1 MKKIL
6 FTLCLI
12 LCGLTSYGQSIYWK
26 KSTQN
31 FSNNKVVQAETEQYQ
46 IFELDLK
53 ALQSQLSSGKATQL
67 SMPTSQGSF
76 EDYVVEEKSSMA
88 QELAEKY
95 PAIKTYQGYK
105 ISDPKNRIALTLTSN
120 GIYLYAFSEASE
132 GMRMLSTN
140 SYMFYKISG
149 NERMSEG
156 ISCGV
161 PSANQSIPAD
171 QAAPSGNRLDLT
183 SQTTRNKVEGVRTL
197 RLAVVSAGEYGEI
210 NGGTKETVLANIV
223 SIVNGLNVISQQD
236 LGIKYNLI
244 ANNDKLIF
252 FNKATDPYN
261 IEQNGISTN
270 SAYLNT
276 RTQVVIDSLIG
287 QQNYDL
293 GHLFIARNETQNP
306 VPYGIGNA
314 YGIGNVGTPEKG
326 SGWSY
331 FSKSTTNE
339 LGFIGLVSHEFGH
352 HLGASHTFSNQ
363 VDGLVTQSEL
373 SSGRSIMSYG
383 RINQPDLHY
392 YHYHSIH
399 QIIESFK
406 RFQYGI
412 DFSKV
417 GTLVPYAQQPPANI
431 NLKAYHIPIKT
442 PFVLETPSGLK
453 NSNYF
458 YNWEQLDSDLVL
470 GGTYWGTKS
479 QKAPLFSSTSP
490 SANSQRYFPT
500 YTRVLANNLTSDNT
514 ILAENAGTSMLFET
528 LSEVPRQMTFGLSV
542 RDRSAA
548 QGVYLDSTQVTT
560 VANSKP
566 FAILTPLTAQLNGGS
581 PLTLQWEI
589 SNTNDDPIKVS
600 QVNILL
606 SIDGG
611 VKFDY
616 LLAEKTANDGSQ
628 SVVIPNVATTTARIK
643 IEPVDNIFYTI
654 NPTDFAINTTSLSLF
669 SAATAVELTSC
680 NEYKQTFNLQ
690 VQSNQATAALSNISF
705 TGAPQGLTIALSKN
719 QVAVNELF
727 TATITNQTAAAG
739 TYTITLRGELN
750 GTTVERPIVLSIL
763 ANTLSPV
770 TLTSPTAGGTINQN
784 SVELKWDQAANTQ
797 KVRLQISKDPNFS
810 TLLIDKIIFGS
821 QYLFSPLAKG
831 TTYYWRVYAQNAC
844 GSSTA
849 ASSSFK
855 VDLGYEKA
863 LKHNKDL
870 YNTSNGQYPIQVTD
884 SNTIKEVRLT
894 VTIAKAASATLAKLN
909 DMTMSLI
916 NPAGL
921 AVVVS
926 KPTTETTIV
935 NLNSVSYVFKD
946 QSPDFSSPIFNE
958 DTQKWQLTVSPF
970 EALSQFNGGNTLGN
984 WIFKVEGKPA
994 NVSIEEVSIEFLSD
1008 LVFKA
1013 PSAEN
1018 LSVYLFQNETKVSL
1032 LGKNYLG
1039 QSLVN
1044 SKIIINKLP
1053 EKGTLVDS
1061 QNNLLV
1067 VNTAYSFTD
1076 VYFVPNQGFQ
1086 GVDLFNYQ
1094 VVDVANN
1101 NLESTT
1107 AQVTID
1113 YKNTKPALKVFDVY
1127 TSVQVDKS
1135 QTVNL
1140 IFKNAEF
1147 YNSYTYTL
1155 SSPMYGTTAINGNSV
1170 LYQATS
1176 VGDEAIEVTY
1186 TTGNTVAKG
1195 YIYIKNFAGY
1205 KAITEPL
1212 QVVKRED
1219 VGFRVGRTVAVNADG
1234 SILASSQEISW
1245 EVGDAGFNMK
1255 NYEGLT
1261 KVFTLQNGQ
1270 YVPLGNEIKGQGI
1283 NDRLGYRI
1291 SLSGDGKTV
1300 ALATNHVM
1308 GCMSCVVAGDYVI
1321 VYQYDEVLKTW
1332 VKRGDKIP
1340 FDGQGTGPGG
1350 VDIQSLDLNFDGSVL
1365 AVGNAREPINGYASG
1380 AAFIFSFD
1388 EISKTWVKKGS
1399 TINSITVGLS
1409 ENGTDFGAFVR
1420 LNKEG
1425 NRLVLNQPY
1434 SFFNYTKA
1442 GNVYAFEFVQGEWK
1456 LLGQPISGTQG
1467 FFSRF
1472 GKTVD
1477 MNDSGDQIVI
1487 SENYEVISN
1496 NEIYLGKAHAYT
1508 YDAATKKWKAL
1519 GNQMKGPKITIAQA
1533 IDQWRFTDENA
1544 KVSISGAGN
1553 QVALSLKVTESFE
1566 SNGNQKHFINVFDFD
1581 KVANTWAATSAP
1593 FATEN
1598 TVPGAGHRPTY
1609 AETVISS
1616 NGAKV
1621 FFGSGE
1627 KIGYPEDKT
1636 FIRVYETTTNFIPD
1650 TQAPVL
1656 VLKNPYTLAIPASGT
1671 AVLEASSLDN
1681 GSTDNKGI
1689 TEVTISKSTFTCA
1702 NLGSNTITY
1711 TAKDA
1716 AGNTS
1721 TATVTILVV
1730 DEIKPTLKAKSAFT
1744 IKLDAEGKGS
1754 LKWEDLDEGSTDN
1767 CTIKD
1772 KLLSKSAFT
1781 CTDLGASKITYTV
1794 KDASGNTSSSE
1805 VTITVVDDIKPT
1817 LKAKTNFTVKLDA
1830 EGKGSLKW
1838 EDLDEGST
1846 DNCAIKDKLL
1856 SKSAFTC
1863 ADLGA
1868 SKITVTAK
1876 DASGNTSTAEVTITV
1891 VDEIKPTVKAKT
1903 SYNIK
1908 LDTQGKATL
1917 KWEDIDEGSSDNCSI
1932 KERSLSKTE
1941 FTRTDGGESKI
1952 TYTVTDVSGNTS
1964 STEVTVRVDIVL
1976 ASPERPKDA
1985 NFLKAYPNPVSYYLY
2000 LEFAEGVSAGA
2011 IRSSSLV
2018 DASGRV
2024 LGELR
2029 LEDDGN
2035 GLLGFSTQSLKS
2047 GMYFL
2052 RLSTRDTLH
2061 LIKFT
2066 VIR

>member
-12 LCGLTSYGQSIYWK
+12 LCGLTSYGQSTYWK

-53 ALQSQLSSGKATQL
+53 VLQRELSSGKETRL

-88 QELAEKY
+88 KELAEKY

-105 ISDPKNRIALTLTSN
+105 ISDPKNRIALTLTSTQ
-120 GIYLYAFSEASE
+120 IFLYAFSEASE

-140 SYMFYKISG
+140 TYMFYKISG
-149 NERMSEG
+149 NQILSEG

-161 PSANQSIPAD
+161 PASDLSTPAD
-171 QAAPSGNRLDLT
+171 QTTPSGNRLDLS
-183 SQTTRNKVEGVRTL
+183 SQTARNKVEGVRTL

-223 SIVNGLNVISQQD
+223 SIINGLNVISEQD
-236 LGIKYNLI
+236 LGIRYNLI

-270 SAYLNT
+270 SSYLNR

-352 HLGASHTFSNQ
+352 HLGATHTFSNQ
-363 VDGLVTQSEL
+363 PDGLVTQSEL

-383 RINQPDLHY
+383 KINQPDLHF

-399 QIIESFK
+399 QIIQSFK

-412 DFSKV
+412 DFTKV
-417 GTLVPYAQQPPANI
+417 GTLAPYAQQPPTNI

-470 GGTYWGTKS
+470 PGNYWGSKS

-490 SANSQRYFPT
+490 SANSQRFFPT
-500 YTRVLANNLTSDNT
+500 YARVIANNLTSDNT

-566 FAILTPLTAQLNGGS
+566 FAILTPLTSQLNGGS

-589 SNTNDDPIKVS
+589 SNTNDDPIKAT

-654 NPTDFAINTTSLSLF
+654 NPTNFAIVGSQLSLF
-669 SAATAVELTSC
+669 SSATAVELTSC

-690 VQSNQATAALSNISF
+690 VQSNQASSTLSNISF

-727 TATITNQTAAAG
+727 TATVTNQTAASG
-739 TYTITLRGELN
+739 TYNITLRGELN
-750 GTTVERPIVLSIL
+750 GTAVERPIVLSIL
-763 ANTLSPV
+763 SSTLSPV
-770 TLTSPTAGGTINQN
+770 TLTSPIAGGAISQN

-797 KVRLQISKDPNFS
+797 KVRLQISKDQNFS
-810 TLLIDKIIFGS
+810 TLLVDKIIFGS
-821 QYLFSPLAKG
+821 QYIFSPLANG

-844 GSSTA
+844 SSSAA
-849 ASSSFK
+849 ASSSFT
-855 VDLGYEKA
+855 VNLGYEKA
-863 LKHNKDL
+863 LKHNATL

-884 SNTIKEVRLT
+884 SNTIKEIRLT
-894 VTIAKAASATLAKLN
+894 VSVAKPASAQQAKLN

-916 NPAGL
+916 NPSGR
-921 AVVVS
+921 AVVLAR
-926 KPTTETTIV
+926 PTTESTIV
-935 NLNSVSYVFKD
+935 NLNSVSYLFKD
-946 QSPDFSSPIFNE
+946 QSPDFSAPIFNE
-958 DTQKWQLTVSPF
+958 ATQKWELTVSPF

-994 NVSIEEVSIEFLSD
+994 NVAIEGVSIEFLSD
-1008 LVFKA
+1008 QVFKA

-1018 LSVYLFQNETKVSL
+1018 LSVFLFQNETKVSL

-1044 SKIIINKLP
+1044 SKISINKLP
-1053 EKGTLVDS
+1053 TNGSLRDS
-1061 QNNLLV
+1061 QNNSLV
-1067 VNTAYSFTD
+1067 VNTAYPFTD

-1107 AQVTID
+1107 AQVRLD

-1127 TSVQVDKS
+1127 TSVQVGKS

-1147 YNSYTYTL
+1147 YNSYTYSL
-1155 SSPMYGTTAINGNSV
+1155 AAPKYGTTEINGNSI

-1186 TTGNTVAKG
+1186 TTGTTVAKG
-1195 YIYIKNFAGY
+1195 YIYIKNFGNY

-1234 SILASSQEISW
+1234 SVLASSQEISW

-1255 NYEGLT
+1255 NYEGIA

-1270 YVPLGNEIKGQGI
+1270 YVPLGNEIKGLGV

-1291 SLSGDGKTV
+1291 SLSGDGKII

-1321 VYQYDEVLKTW
+1321 VYAYDEVTKTW
-1332 VKRGDKIP
+1332 IKKGDKIP

-1350 VDIQSLDLNFDGSVL
+1350 VDIESVDLNFDGSIL
-1365 AVGNAREPINGYASG
+1365 AVGNAREPINGFASG

-1388 EISKTWVKKGS
+1388 EITKTWVQKGS
-1399 TINSITVGLS
+1399 TINTAFIGAPDK
-1409 ENGTDFGAFVR
+1409 GTDFAAFVR
-1420 LNKEG
+1420 LNKAG

-1434 SFFNYTKA
+1434 SIFNPTKA
-1442 GNVYAFEFVQGEWK
+1442 GNVFAFEFDQGDWK
-1456 LLGQPISGTQG
+1456 LMGQPISGTQG
-1467 FFSRF
+1467 FASQF

-1508 YDAATKKWKAL
+1508 YDVATKKWKLL
-1519 GNQMKGPKITIAQA
+1519 GNQMRGPKITLAKS
-1533 IDQWRFTDENA
+1533 IDEWGYTDENA
-1544 KVSISGAGN
+1544 KVSINGAGN
-1553 QVALSLKVTESFE
+1553 QIALSLKVAENLE
-1566 SNGNQKHFINVFDFD
+1566 INPNQKQFINVYNFD
-1581 KVANTWAATSAP
+1581 KVLGTWAAFSAP

-1598 TVPGAGHRPTY
+1598 STPGAGHRPTY

-1627 KIGYPEDKT
+1627 DIGYPEDKT
-1636 FIRVYETTTNFIPD
+1636 FIRVYETTTIILPD

-1656 VLKNPYTLAIPASGT
+1656 VLKNPYTLPLSATGS
-1671 AVLEASSLDN
+1671 AVLAASSLDN
-1681 GSTDNKGI
+1681 GSTDNVGI
-1689 TEVTISKSTFTCA
+1689 TERTISKSTFTCTD
-1702 NLGSNTITY
+1702 LGPNTITY

-1716 AGNTS
+1716 AGNTT
-1721 TATVTILVV
+1721 TASVTINVV
-1730 DEIKPTLKAKSAFT
+1730 DEIKPTLKAKTSFT
-1744 IKLDAEGKGS
+1744 I
-1754 LKWEDLDEGSTDN
+1754 
-1767 CTIKD
+1767 
-1772 KLLSKSAFT
+1772 
-1781 CTDLGASKITYTV
+1781 
-1794 KDASGNTSSSE
+1794 
-1805 VTITVVDDIKPT
+1805 
-1817 LKAKTNFTVKLDA
+1817 KLDA

-1846 DNCAIKDKLL
+1846 DNCAIKDRLL

-1868 SKITVTAK
+1868 SKITYTTK

-1891 VDEIKPTVKAKT
+1891 VDEIKPILKAKS
-1903 SYNIK
+1903 SYIIK
-1908 LDTQGKATL
+1908 LDVQGKATL
-1917 KWEDIDEGSSDNCSI
+1917 KWDDIDEGSSDNCSI
-1932 KERSLSKTE
+1932 KTRSLSKTD
-1941 FTRTDGGESKI
+1941 FVRTDGGDNKV
-1952 TYTVTDVSGNTS
+1952 TYTITDASGNTS
-1964 STEVTVRVDIVL
+1964 SVEVTVRVDIVL
-1976 ASPERPKDA
+1976 ASPERPKEA
-1985 NFLKAYPNPVSYYLY
+1985 NFLKAYPNPVKDYLY
-2000 LEFAEGVSAGA
+2000 LEFAEGISAGS

-2029 LEDDGN
+2029 LEDGGN
-2035 GLLGFSTQSLKS
+2035 GLLGFSTQSLHP

>member
-6 FTLCLI
+6 FTLSII
-12 LCGLTSYGQSIYWK
+12 LCGLTSYGQSTYWK

-31 FSNNKVVQAETEQYQ
+31 FSNNKIVQAETQPYQ
-46 IFELDLK
+46 IFELNQK
-53 ALQSQLSSGKATQL
+53 ALQWQLSSGKATRL

-76 EDYVVEEKSSMA
+76 EDYLVEEKESISK
-88 QELAEKY
+88 ELAKKY

-105 ISDPKNRIALTLTSN
+105 ISDPKSRIALTLASN

-132 GMRMLSTN
+132 GMRMLSSNT
-140 SYMFYKISG
+140 YMFYKISG
-149 NERMSEG
+149 NQTLLEQF
-156 ISCGV
+156 SCGV
-161 PSANQSIPAD
+161 LSDNRSIPAD
-171 QAAPSGNRLDLT
+171 QTTPSGDRLDIS
-183 SQTTRNKVEGVRTL
+183 SQTARNKVEGVRTL

-210 NGGTKETVLANIV
+210 NGGTKEAVLANIV

-236 LGIKYNLI
+236 LGIRYNLI

-293 GHLFIARNETQNP
+293 GHLFIARNETQSP

-363 VDGLVTQSEL
+363 PDGMVTQSEL

-399 QIIESFK
+399 QIIQSFK
-406 RFQYGI
+406 RIQFGI

-417 GTLVPYAQQPPANI
+417 GTLTPYPQQPPANI

-458 YNWEQLDSDLVL
+458 YNWEQLDSDLVPP
-470 GGTYWGTKS
+470 GSYWGSKS

-500 YTRVLANNLTSDNT
+500 FARVLADNLTSDNA
-514 ILAENAGTSMLFET
+514 ILSENAGTSMLFET

-566 FAILTPLTAQLNGGS
+566 FSILTPLTAQVNAGN
-581 PLTLQWEI
+581 PLTLEWEI
-589 SNTNDDPIKVS
+589 SNTNDNPIKAT

-628 SVVIPNVATTTARIK
+628 SVVIPNVATTTSRIK

-654 NPTDFAINTTSLSLF
+654 NPTNFVINATQLSLF
-669 SAATAVELTSC
+669 SSATAVELTAC

-690 VQSNQATAALSNISF
+690 VQSNQATATLSNISF
-705 TGAPQGLTIALSKN
+705 TGVPQGLTIALSKS
-719 QVAVNELF
+719 QVAVSELF
-727 TATITNQTAAAG
+727 TATVTNQTAAAG
-739 TYTITLRGELN
+739 TYTITLKAELN
-750 GTTVERPIVLSIL
+750 GTTVERSLALSVLSGTL
-763 ANTLSPV
+763 APV
-770 TLTSPTAGGTINQN
+770 TLTSPAAGGTINQN

-797 KVRLQISKDPNFS
+797 KVLLQISKDQNFT
-810 TLLIDKIIFGS
+810 TLLVDKVIFGTK
-821 QYLFSPLAKG
+821 YLFSPLANG

-844 GSSTA
+844 ATSA
-849 ASSSFK
+849 AVSSSFT
-855 VDLGYEKA
+855 VNLGYEKA
-863 LKHNKDL
+863 LKHNATL

-884 SNTIKEVRLT
+884 SNTIKEVKIS
-894 VTIAKAASATLAKLN
+894 VSVAKDATSQLARLN
-909 DMTMSLI
+909 DMTMTLL
-916 NPAGL
+916 NPSGR
-921 AVVVS
+921 AVVLA
-926 KPTTETTIV
+926 KPTSENTIV
-935 NLNSVSYVFKD
+935 NLNSVSYLFKD
-946 QSPDFSSPIFNE
+946 QALDFSAPIFNE
-958 DTQKWQLTVSPF
+958 ATQKWQLTVSPF

-984 WIFKVEGKPA
+984 WIFKVEGK
-994 NVSIEEVSIEFLSD
+994 SDQLLIEEVALEFLSNEI
-1008 LVFKA
+1008 FKA

-1018 LSVYLFQNETKVSL
+1018 LNVFLFQNETKVSL
-1032 LGKNYLG
+1032 VGKNYLG

-1044 SKIIINKLP
+1044 SKIKINKLP
-1053 EKGTLVDS
+1053 ANGTLVDN

-1067 VNTAYSFTD
+1067 VNTVYSFTD
-1076 VYFVPNQGFQ
+1076 VFFVPNQGFQ

-1094 VVDVANN
+1094 VIDVANN

-1107 AQVTID
+1107 AQAKIE

-1127 TSVQVDKS
+1127 TSVQVGKS
-1135 QTVNL
+1135 QTLNL

-1147 YNSYTYTL
+1147 YSNYTYSL
-1155 SSPMYGTTAINGNSV
+1155 SSPKYGTTEINGNSI
-1170 LYQATS
+1170 LYKATS

-1195 YIYIKNFAGY
+1195 YINIKNFGGY
-1205 KAITEPL
+1205 KLITEPL

-1219 VGFRVGRTVAVNADG
+1219 VGFRVGRAVAVNADG
-1234 SILASSQEISW
+1234 SVLASSQEISW

-1270 YVPLGNEIKGQGI
+1270 YIPLGNEIKGLGV

-1291 SLSGDGKTV
+1291 SLSGDGKII

-1308 GCMSCVVAGDYVI
+1308 GCMSCVAAADYVI

-1388 EISKTWVKKGS
+1388 EITKTWVKKGS

-1434 SFFNYTKA
+1434 SYFNYSKA
-1442 GNVYAFEFVQGEWK
+1442 GSVYAFEFAQGDWK
-1456 LLGQPISGTQG
+1456 LLGQPISGSQG

-1472 GKTVD
+1472 GKSVD

-1496 NEIYLGKAHAYT
+1496 TEIYLGKAHT
-1508 YDAATKKWKAL
+1508 YSYDVATKKWKLL
-1519 GNQMKGPKITIAQA
+1519 GNQMRGPKITLAKS
-1533 IDQWRFTDENA
+1533 IDEWRFTDENA
-1544 KVSISGAGN
+1544 KVSINGAGD
-1553 QVALSLKVTESFE
+1553 QIALSLKVAENLE
-1566 SNGNQKHFINVFDFD
+1566 INPNQKQFINVYNYD
-1581 KVANTWAATSAP
+1581 KVLGAWAAFSAP

-1598 TVPGAGHRPTY
+1598 SSPGSGHRPTY

-1627 KIGYPEDKT
+1627 EIGLPEDKT
-1636 FIRVYETTTNFIPD
+1636 FIKVYETTTNILPD

-1656 VLKNPYTLAIPASGT
+1656 VLKNPYTLALSATGS
-1671 AVLEASSLDN
+1671 AVLVASSLDN
-1681 GSTDNKGI
+1681 GSTDNVGI
-1689 TEVTISKSTFTCA
+1689 TESAISKSTFTCA

-1716 AGNTS
+1716 AGNTT
-1721 TATVTILVV
+1721 TATVTINVV
-1730 DEIKPTLKAKSAFT
+1730 DEIKPVLKSKISFT
-1744 IKLDAEGKGS
+1744 I
-1754 LKWEDLDEGSTDN
+1754 
-1767 CTIKD
+1767 
-1772 KLLSKSAFT
+1772 
-1781 CTDLGASKITYTV
+1781 
-1794 KDASGNTSSSE
+1794 
-1805 VTITVVDDIKPT
+1805 
-1817 LKAKTNFTVKLDA
+1817 KLDA

-1863 ADLGA
+1863 ADLGT
-1868 SKITVTAK
+1868 SKIIYTIK

-1891 VDEIKPTVKAKT
+1891 VDDIKPILKAKS
-1903 SYNIK
+1903 SYTIK
-1908 LDTQGKATL
+1908 LDAQGKATL

-1932 KERSLSKTE
+1932 KSRSLSKTE
-1941 FTRTDGGESKI
+1941 FTRTEGGDNKV
-1952 TYTVTDVSGNTS
+1952 TYTITDASGNTS

-1976 ASPERPKDA
+1976 ASPERPKDS
-1985 NFLKAYPNPVSYYLY
+1985 NFLRAYPNPVSDYLY
-2000 LEFAEGVSAGA
+2000 LEFAEGVNAST

-2018 DASGRV
+2018 NASGKV
-2024 LGELR
+2024 IGELS
-2029 LEDDGN
+2029 LEDGGN
-2035 GLLGFSTQSLKS
+2035 GLLGFSTQSLTP

-2066 VIR
+2066 VIH